1 MLQPTPAYH
10 VLVLASLLSLISKM
24 KRVMYVDIDFSG
36 TIFTNLYYVWL
47 KKKKTKKKTCIL

>member
-36 TIFTNLYYVWL
+36 TIFTNLYYV
-47 KKKKTKKKTCIL
+47 